1 MAGLAII
8 TEACIGVKDRA
19 CVDVC
24 PVQCIYEFD
33 PAGNVLF
40 SEDEAGS
47 GNIETTHVPDPDAIT
62 VFGDSVLYVN
72 LDECTSCTAC
82 YQPDVCPV
90 GAIYSEERVPDGSA
104 NSAKYNAKD
113 PNVGH
118 DHRFF
123 VQLSRDVFAD

>member
-8 TEACIGVKDRA
+8 TEACIDVKDRA

-33 PAGNVLF
+33 PTKNVLF

-47 GNIETTHVPDPDAIT
+47 GTVETTHAPNPEAIS
-62 VFGDSVLYVN
+62 VFADSLLYVN
-72 LDECTSCTAC
+72 LEECTSCTAC

-90 GAIYSEERVPDGSA
+90 GAIYSEDDLPDGSPG
-104 NSAKYNAKD
+104 AKYNRND
-113 PNVGH
+113 PNEGH
-118 DHRFF
+118 DHTFF
-123 VQLSRDVFAD
+123 LKHSRDVFAD